1 MTQNGT
7 NTTSEIARTLG
18 MNKQGKRGGKRFR
31 KVVIGA
37 LILVVAAI
45 VLVSRLGSNADTVEY
60 KTQAGKQ
67 GSLTITVSATGNL
80 EPTNQVEVGSE
91 LSGTV
96 RALEADYNDKVK
108 VGQVL
113 ARLDSVKLEAE
124 VKKNKASLASAKAQR
139 LQARATIEENR
150 NDLARLLK
158 VRKLSGDKGVSQRDL
173 DAASASLERARA
185 DEAMAQAK
193 IQEAEAD
200 LESAET
206 NLSKSIIVSPINGIV
221 LTRNVEVGQTVAAS
235 LQAPVL
241 FTLAEDLT
249 KMELHVGVDE
259 ADVGKVK
266 EGQEAFF
273 TVDAYPDRRF
283 PARITQ
289 VRYGAKETDGVITYE
304 TVLTLDNFDLTLR
317 PGMTATAEITVQRV
331 SGVLLVPNAAL
342 RFSPPQQSGSAD
354 GRGLVGALL
363 PRPPRRK
370 RPKESNANGRH
381 KKQTVWTLRD
391 GRLKPIPVSVGASD
405 GSWTEIT
412 EGDLT
417 PDTALVVESATKK
430 Q

>member
-1 MTQNGT
+1 MTQIAADT
-7 NTTSEIARTLG
+7 PSEIARTLG
-18 MNKQGKRGGKRFR
+18 VNKQGKQGGKRFR
-31 KVVIGA
+31 KVLIAV
-37 LILVVAAI
+37 LILGIAAI
-45 VLVSRLGSNADTVEY
+45 GLVSRMESNANTVEY
-60 KTQAGKQ
+60 KTQAAKQ
-67 GSLTITVSATGNL
+67 GKLTITVSATGNL
-80 EPTNQVEVGSE
+80 QPTNQVDVGSE

-96 RALEADYNDKVK
+96 RSLEADYNDKVTM
-108 VGQVL
+108 GQVL

-124 VKKNKASLASAKAQR
+124 VRKYKASLASAKAQR
-139 LQARATIEENR
+139 LQAQATIKENR

-158 VRKLSGDKGVSQRDL
+158 VRQLTGDRGVSQSDL
-173 DAASASLERARA
+173 DAARASLERATA
-185 DEAMAQAK
+185 DEAMAQAR
-193 IQEAEAD
+193 IQEAEAN

-206 NLSKSIIVSPINGIV
+206 NLSKSIIVSPINGVV
-221 LTRNVEVGQTVAAS
+221 LSRNVEVGQTVAAS

-259 ADVGKVK
+259 ADVGKVQ

-283 PARITQ
+283 PARIAQ

-304 TVLTLDNFDLTLR
+304 TVLTLDNTDLTLR
-317 PGMTATAEITVQRV
+317 PGMTATAEITVKTV
-331 SGVLLVPNAAL
+331 SGALLVPNAAL
-342 RFSPPQQSGSAD
+342 RFSPPQQSGSFQ

-363 PRPPRRK
+363 PRPHRRE
-370 RPKESNANGRH
+370 RPKNANGNGKH

-391 GRLKPIPVSVGASD
+391 GRLSPIPVSIGASD

-412 EGDLT
+412 EGDIAS
-417 PDTALVVESATKK
+417 DTALVVESATRK